1 MKKEFNKNWKA
12 SNQPRKQRK
21 YLANAPF
28 HLREKMLCSHLS
40 KELRQKYGRRSFALR
55 KGDTVKVMNGEY
67 RGKTGKIGVIDL
79 TKIRVTIE
87 GIQITK
93 KDGSKVN
100 IFFKPCKLL
109 ITELNLDDA
118 KRQASIKKEDKNK
131 EQKNKPEAK
140 K

>member
-1 MKKEFNKNWKA
+1 MRTQFVKSWNA

-21 YLANAPF
+21 YRWNAPT
-28 HLREKMLCSHLS
+28 HLREKMMSGHLS
-40 KELRQKYGRRSFALR
+40 KELRKKYTRRSFILR

-67 RGKTGKIGVIDL
+67 AKKTGKISVIDL
-79 TKIRVTIE
+79 NKLRAAIE

-100 IFFKPCKLL
+100 VWFKASKLM
-109 ITELNLDDA
+109 IIELNLEDS
-118 KRQASIKKEDKNK
+118 RREASLKKENK
-131 EQKNKPEAK
+131 TETKSKESK